1 MGLALVLSV
10 ATHAILVFGIGFKM
24 LHTPEPAPTLEV
36 TIAQH
41 RSEKAPENADFIAQ
55 VHQLGSGDAPDK
67 TEITRGQIPPSI
79 DVGDQIFA
87 VPDHAKGTD
96 APAPEVIASTTP
108 VDADLHEGREQGR
121 PTGDVSEAAALQLE
135 IGGLRARLADR
146 RREYAR
152 FPRTLRLTAA
162 SAKSA
167 EQAAYLGDWVTRVED
182 IGNRHYPEEARSKR
196 IFGEVRMAVT
206 VRPDGSVAAVDI
218 LQGSSQRVLDQ
229 AALRTVRL
237 AAPFAGFPAEM
248 RGWDRLEIIRTW
260 RFVPGERLST
270 R

>member
-1 MGLALVLSV
+1 MGLALLLSV

-24 LHTPEPAPTLEV
+24 LHTPEPALTLEV

-41 RSEKAPENADFIAQ
+41 RSENEPKNADFIAQ

-67 TEITRGQIPPSI
+67 TEITSEQMPLGI
-79 DVGDQIFA
+79 DVGDQIFTL
-87 VPDHAKGTD
+87 PEHAKGTD
-96 APAPEVIASTTP
+96 APAPEVIAAASP
-108 VDADLHEGREQGR
+108 VDADLHEGREQGQ
-121 PTGDVSEAAALQLE
+121 PAGEVSEATALQHE
-135 IGGLRARLADR
+135 IGGLQARLADR

-167 EQAAYLGDWVTRVED
+167 EQAAYLGYWVTRVED
-182 IGNRHYPEEARSKR
+182 IGNRHYPEEARQKR
-196 IFGEVRMAVT
+196 IFGEVRLAVT
-206 VRPDGSVAAVDI
+206 LRPDGSVVAVDI

-229 AALRTVRL
+229 AAVRTVQL